1 MKGVTLRMNKIGQEG
16 KGNSRLREQHE
27 QKPGDGS
34 GQAWFRKWRSPV
46 GWEELCIDSEG
57 CAEGPAAPGV

>member
-27 QKPGDGS
+27 QKPSDGS
-34 GQAWFRKWRSPV
+34 GQAWFRK
-46 GWEELCIDSEG
+46 
-57 CAEGPAAPGV
+57 